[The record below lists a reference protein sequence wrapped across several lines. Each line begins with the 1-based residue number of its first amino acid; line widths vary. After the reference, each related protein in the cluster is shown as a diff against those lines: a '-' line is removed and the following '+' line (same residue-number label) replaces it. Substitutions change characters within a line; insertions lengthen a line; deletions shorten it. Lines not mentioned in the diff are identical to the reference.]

1 MNSSEKTWQALD
13 SALVNYEK
21 VSVQQIMLR
30 IEEKRDLDVEP
41 STPIIAVNSSLVK
54 DDDIV
59 PPLIKEEEKGT
70 PSPSKAGKT
79 GVSQQI
85 IYVVL
90 GLLLC
95 LMLYYVI
102 DAVLCD
108 WLMSLINFV

>member
-21 VSVQQIMLR
+21 VIVQQIMLR
-30 IEEKRDLDVEP
+30 IEEKRDLDAEA
-41 STPIIAVNSSLVK
+41 SMPIVTANSASVK
-54 DDDIV
+54 NDDIV

-70 PSPSKAGKT
+70 PSPPKAGKT

-102 DAVLCD
+102 G
-108 WLMSLINFV
+108 

>member
-13 SALVNYEK
+13 SALANYEK

-30 IEEKRDLDVEP
+30 IEEKRDLDAETSMAIV
-41 STPIIAVNSSLVK
+41 AVNSAFVK
-54 DDDIV
+54 NDDIV
-59 PPLIKEEEKGT
+59 PPLIKDEEKGT

-102 DAVLCD
+102 G
-108 WLMSLINFV
+108 

>member
-1 MNSSEKTWQALD
+1 MITLWGIKVNSSEKTWQALD

-30 IEEKRDLDVEP
+30 IEEKRDLDAEA
-41 STPIIAVNSSLVK
+41 SMPIVTANSASVK
-54 DDDIV
+54 NDDIV

-70 PSPSKAGKT
+70 PSPPKAGKT

-95 LMLYYVI
+95 LMLI
-102 DAVLCD
+102 
-108 WLMSLINFV
+108 MSR

>member
-21 VSVQQIMLR
+21 VIVQQIMLR
-30 IEEKRDLDVEP
+30 IEEKRDLDAEACM
-41 STPIIAVNSSLVK
+41 PIVTANSASVK
-54 DDDIV
+54 NDDIV

-70 PSPSKAGKT
+70 PSPPKAGKT

-102 DAVLCD
+102 G
-108 WLMSLINFV
+108 

>member
-30 IEEKRDLDVEP
+30 IEEKRDLDAEA
-41 STPIIAVNSSLVK
+41 SMPIVTANSASVK
-54 DDDIV
+54 NDDIV

-70 PSPSKAGKT
+70 PSPPKAGKT

-95 LMLYYVI
+95 LMPI
-102 DAVLCD
+102 
-108 WLMSLINFV
+108 MSR